1 MRRDRPAIMWRTLYA
16 CVSLGSIS
24 LTTAV
29 APAFANVAAD
39 APEQLKKLSLEEL
52 LDVEVTS
59 VSRRPEKLLQA
70 ASAIQVITAEDI
82 RRSGAT
88 SLPEALRLATNL
100 QVARIDS
107 SQYAIAA
114 RGFNGGSSNKLLVL
128 IDGRVV
134 YTTLTSTVLWE
145 AQDVLL
151 ADIDRIEVI
160 SGPGGTLWGSNAV
173 NGVINIIT
181 RDASAT
187 QGAYATAIGGTAE
200 SGAALRYGGTLSE
213 TTSYRVYAK
222 RFERDS
228 TVKSNGDDALDSW
241 YRTQAGFRFDWRQQ
255 SDALTV
261 QGDVYEGSIDQAVNG
276 DKVISGGNLLARWSK
291 TLRNGSQ
298 LQIQT
303 YYDRA
308 RRDIPGTLGQTVDT
322 YDIDVQQL
330 FRWRDSH
337 TVVWGGGYR
346 ESRDTIANTALLAFV
361 PPRFALKLSNLFLSD
376 SMRLSNRL
384 KLTLG
389 VKLEHN
395 SYTAFEVQPDARL
408 TWRLS
413 EDALLW
419 SSVSRAVRTP
429 SRVDRDFVAPGTPPY
444 TLLVAN
450 PTFESE
456 TLIAYELG
464 YRAQPLVN
472 TYLSIAAF
480 YNDYDRLRTVDRV
493 GAGAFPIIITNN
505 MEGSTYGVEVTAT
518 QQIYDWWRVS
528 IGYSQLT
535 EQLRFKA
542 GSTDV
547 TTQRGGSDP
556 AHQFSL
562 RSNLYLPHNID
573 IDIALRS
580 VTALPSPNVPG
591 YIAVDARFSYLLG
604 KDLELSIAG
613 FNLLDERHPEFGVS
627 TTRSEIERSVYGKV
641 TWRY

>member
-1 MRRDRPAIMWRTLYA
+1 MWRTLYA